1 MILGFKKRFAP
12 HVEDESKPQTIRA
25 ERKRRPRPGEIC
37 HCFTGLRQKGARLLG
52 RWVCSSVEG
61 IRLEWHLQPDQL
73 FDCLSCYAFRVFLVD
88 ERGSR
93 TELDQQELAELAWL
107 DGFRTNGPVG
117 ALAEFRHYWQNAL
130 NGEYLKVSS
139 RKQTLTY
146 EWVGIL
152 IRWDVTKRAAAPK
165 TSRRAS

>member
-37 HCFTGLRQKGARLLG
+37 HCYTGLRQKGARLLG

-61 IRLEWHLQPDQL
+61 IRLEWHLQPDQF
-73 FDCLSCYAFRVFLVD
+73 FDYLSCYGFRVFLVD

-93 TELDQQELAELAWL
+93 TELDPEELAELAWL
-107 DGFRTNGPVG
+107 DGFRTNGREG
-117 ALAEFRHYWQNAL
+117 ALAEFRHYWEEARIAENV
-130 NGEYLKVSS
+130 KRS
-139 RKQTLTY
+139 RRNRTLAY
-146 EWVGIL
+146 AWVGIL